1 MAHEHN
7 HDQIGKNTSVRM
19 FITMTMNF
27 IITGAEVIGGLISGS
42 LALISDALHNL
53 TDGIA
58 IIISYIALKL
68 KGAKHSPRHTFGLK
82 RAEIFAATINS
93 TVLFGISLFLFY
105 KAIQRLINPQ
115 PIEGRLMIIIASIG
129 LVANVIG
136 TFLLHQDSHK
146 SMNIKSAYLHLL
158 IDAMSS
164 LVVIIGGILITIFN
178 IVWIDPILTILIG
191 AYVLKESL
199 NILRES
205 SHILMEGAPADID
218 LQDIK
223 KHVEK
228 IPEVKNIH
236 HIHIWNVGENDAHFE
251 AHIDVNDMLVSET
264 CDIQNKI
271 VEILKNEFPINH
283 ITLQFECD
291 TCDSDRL
298 IHNPKKDK
306 GGGNSSN

>member
-27 IITGAEVIGGLISGS
+27 IITGAEIVGGILSGS

-68 KGAKHSPRHTFGLK
+68 KRASHSPRHTFGLK

-115 PIEGRLMIIIASIG
+115 PIEGKLMIIIASIG

-136 TFLLHQDSHK
+136 TFLLHRDSHK

-164 LVVIIGGILITIFN
+164 LVVIIGGILIAIFD
-178 IVWIDPILTILIG
+178 IVWIDPVLTILIG
-191 AYVLKESL
+191 AYVLQESIK
-199 NILRES
+199 ILRES
-205 SHILMEGAPADID
+205 SHILMEGAPSDID
-218 LQDIK
+218 LRDIK
-223 KHVEK
+223 KVVEK

-236 HIHIWNVGENDAHFE
+236 HIHIWNVGEKDVHFE
-251 AHIDVNDMLVSET
+251 AHIDVTDMLVSET
-264 CDIQNKI
+264 CDIQNEI
-271 VEILKNEFPINH
+271 VETLKKKFPINH

-291 TCDSDRL
+291 TCDSDKL
-298 IHNPKKDK
+298 IHNPGKD
-306 GGGNSSN
+306 GGK